1 MLRVNAL
8 FFSLMNIQYE
18 ESYLFLSLVFICNL
32 NICAQRNEILDKNI
46 ASLQVVANNDW
57 LSLPIITL
65 NSNDFV
71 NISFDDLT
79 HEYHRYCY
87 KIEHCEADW
96 QTSSALFESDYI
108 DGFASGNT
116 IDDVQESTNTV
127 QLYTHYNISFPNNK
141 CRPKISG
148 NYWVTI
154 YDENDEKHVVCR
166 AYFMI
171 VEPSMGV
178 HLNVTTNTDIDI
190 NGKHQQ
196 VEMAVDYGN
205 NIVSNPQ
212 TQIKT
217 VVMQNNRWDN
227 AVVNARP
234 QYIKAN
240 GLQWIHCKDF
250 IFDGGNEYRKFE
262 TLDVT
267 HTTMGLESINWDG
280 HNYHAWIWTDEP
292 RPSYIYDKDANGAFL
307 IRNSDNIDND
317 VNSDYII
324 THFRLKSP
332 QIPYPIYI
340 NGFFTN
346 DRFLP
351 QYEMKW
357 NEKNQQYEGELLLK
371 QGYYSYQYLMMKPEG
386 KLKPVPSEG
395 NFYQT
400 ENTYQALIYFKAN
413 GDRTDRLVG
422 YTFGKW
428 N

>member
-1 MLRVNAL
+1 MKKAI
-8 FFSLMNIQYE
+8 F
-18 ESYLFLSLVFICNL
+18 FLSLVFICNL
-32 NICAQRNEILDKNI
+32 NICAQRNEMLDKNI

-96 QTSSALFESDYI
+96 QTSSVLFESDYI

-148 NYWVTI
+148 NYRVTI

-217 VVMQNNRWDN
+217 VVMQNGRWDN
-227 AVVNARP
+227 AVINARP

-332 QIPYPIYI
+332 QTADPIYI

-357 NEKNQQYEGELLLK
+357 NEKNKQYEGELLLK

>member
-1 MLRVNAL
+1 MKKAI
-8 FFSLMNIQYE
+8 F
-18 ESYLFLSLVFICNL
+18 FLSLVFICNL

-87 KIEHCEADW
+87 KIEHCEDDW

-148 NYWVTI
+148 NYRVTI

-217 VVMQNNRWDN
+217 VIMQNGRWDN

-332 QIPYPIYI
+332 QTADPIYI

-371 QGYYSYQYLMMKPEG
+371 QGYYSYQYLMMKPEE

>member
-1 MLRVNAL
+1 MKKAI
-8 FFSLMNIQYE
+8 F
-18 ESYLFLSLVFICNL
+18 FLSLVFICNL

-127 QLYTHYNISFPNNK
+127 QLYTHYSITFPNNK

-148 NYWVTI
+148 NYRVTI
-154 YDENDEKHVVCR
+154 YDENDEKHVICR

-171 VEPSMGV
+171 VEPSMAV
-178 HLNVTTNTDIDI
+178 QLNVTTNTDIDI

-196 VEMAVDYGN
+196 VEMAIDYGN

-332 QIPYPIYI
+332 QTADPIYI

>member
-1 MLRVNAL
+1 MKKAI
-8 FFSLMNIQYE
+8 F
-18 ESYLFLSLVFICNL
+18 FLSLVFICNL

-46 ASLQVVANNDW
+46 ASFQVVANNDW

-127 QLYTHYNISFPNNK
+127 QLYTHYSISFPNNK

-148 NYWVTI
+148 NYRVTI
-154 YDENDEKHVVCR
+154 YNENDEKHVVCR

-171 VEPSMGV
+171 VEPSMAV

-205 NIVSNPQ
+205 NIVSNLQ

-240 GLQWIHCKDF
+240 GLQWIHCKDY

-332 QIPYPIYI
+332 QTADPIYI

-395 NFYQT
+395 NFCQT

>member
-1 MLRVNAL
+1 MKKAI
-8 FFSLMNIQYE
+8 F
-18 ESYLFLSLVFICNL
+18 FLSLVFICNL

-148 NYWVTI
+148 NYRVTI

-196 VEMAVDYGN
+196 VEMAVDYSN

-217 VVMQNNRWDN
+217 VVMQNSRWDN
-227 AVVNARP
+227 AVINARP

-332 QIPYPIYI
+332 QTADPIYI

>member
-1 MLRVNAL
+1 MKKAI
-8 FFSLMNIQYE
+8 F
-18 ESYLFLSLVFICNL
+18 FLSLVFICNL

-324 THFRLKSP
+324 THFRLKTP

-371 QGYYSYQYLMMKPEG
+371 QGYYSYQYLMMNPEG

>member
-1 MLRVNAL
+1 MKKTI
-8 FFSLMNIQYE
+8 FFL
-18 ESYLFLSLVFICNL
+18 LLVFICNL

-148 NYWVTI
+148 NYRVTI

-171 VEPSMGV
+171 VEPSMAV
-178 HLNVTTNTDIDI
+178 QLNVTTNTDIDI

-217 VVMQNNRWDN
+217 VVMQNSRWDN
-227 AVVNARP
+227 AVINAHP

-324 THFRLKSP
+324 THFRLKTP
-332 QIPYPIYI
+332 QTADPIYI

-357 NEKNQQYEGELLLK
+357 NEKNQQYEGELFLK

-395 NFYQT
+395 NFCQT

>member
-1 MLRVNAL
+1 MKKAI
-8 FFSLMNIQYE
+8 F
-18 ESYLFLSLVFICNL
+18 FLSLVFICNL

-46 ASLQVVANNDW
+46 ASLQVVANKDW

-116 IDDVQESTNTV
+116 IDDIQESTNTV

-148 NYWVTI
+148 NYRVTI

-171 VEPSMGV
+171 VEPSMAV

-217 VVMQNNRWDN
+217 VVMQNSRWDN

-307 IRNSDNIDND
+307 IRNSDNINND

-324 THFRLKSP
+324 THFRLKTP

-346 DRFLP
+346 NRFLS

>member
-1 MLRVNAL
+1 MKKAI
-8 FFSLMNIQYE
+8 F
-18 ESYLFLSLVFICNL
+18 FLSLVFICNL

-148 NYWVTI
+148 NYRVTI

-217 VVMQNNRWDN
+217 VVMQNSRWDN
-227 AVVNARP
+227 AVINAHP

-240 GLQWIHCKDF
+240 GLQWIHCKDY

-324 THFRLKSP
+324 THFRLKTP

>member
-1 MLRVNAL
+1 MKKAI
-8 FFSLMNIQYE
+8 F
-18 ESYLFLSLVFICNL
+18 FLSLVFICNL
-32 NICAQRNEILDKNI
+32 NICAQRNEMLDKNI

-116 IDDVQESTNTV
+116 IDDVKESTNTV
-127 QLYTHYNISFPNNK
+127 QLYTHYSITFPNDK
-141 CRPKISG
+141 CRPKLSG
-148 NYWVTI
+148 NYRVTI

-196 VEMAVDYGN
+196 VEMAIDYGN

-217 VVMQNNRWDN
+217 VVMQNSRWDN
-227 AVVNARP
+227 AVINAHP

-240 GLQWIHCKDF
+240 GLQWIHCKDY

-292 RPSYIYDKDANGAFL
+292 RPSNIYDKDANGAFL

-395 NFYQT
+395 NFCQT

>member
-1 MLRVNAL
+1 MKKAI
-8 FFSLMNIQYE
+8 F
-18 ESYLFLSLVFICNL
+18 FLSLVFICNL

-71 NISFDDLT
+71 NIRFDDLT

-148 NYWVTI
+148 NYRVTI

-171 VEPSMGV
+171 VEPSMAV

-332 QIPYPIYI
+332 QTADPIYI

-413 GDRTDRLVG
+413 GNRTDRLVG

>member
-1 MLRVNAL
+1 MKKAI
-8 FFSLMNIQYE
+8 F
-18 ESYLFLSLVFICNL
+18 FLSLVFICNL

-96 QTSSALFESDYI
+96 QISSSLFESDYI
-108 DGFASGNT
+108 DGFALGNT

-127 QLYTHYNISFPNNK
+127 QLYTHYSITFPNDK
-141 CRPKISG
+141 CRPKLSG
-148 NYWVTI
+148 NYRVTI
-154 YDENDEKHVVCR
+154 YEENDEKHVICR

-190 NGKHQQ
+190 NGKYQQ
-196 VEMAVDYGN
+196 IEMAVDYGN

-217 VVMQNNRWDN
+217 VVMQNSRWDN
-227 AVVNARP
+227 AVINARP

-332 QIPYPIYI
+332 QTADPIYI
-340 NGFFTN
+340 NGFFTK

-400 ENTYQALIYFKAN
+400 ENTYQALIYFKSN
-413 GDRTDRLVG
+413 SDRTDRLVG

>member
-1 MLRVNAL
+1 MKKAI
-8 FFSLMNIQYE
+8 F
-18 ESYLFLSLVFICNL
+18 FLSLVFICNL

-148 NYWVTI
+148 NYRVTI

-196 VEMAVDYGN
+196 VEMAIDYGN

-332 QIPYPIYI
+332 QTADPIYI

-386 KLKPVPSEG
+386 KLKAVPSEG
-395 NFYQT
+395 NFCQT

>member
-1 MLRVNAL
+1 MKKAI
-8 FFSLMNIQYE
+8 F
-18 ESYLFLSLVFICNL
+18 FLSLVFICNL

-127 QLYTHYNISFPNNK
+127 QLYTHYNISFPNSK

-148 NYWVTI
+148 NYRVTI

-171 VEPSMGV
+171 VEPSMAV

-217 VVMQNNRWDN
+217 VVMQNSRWDN
-227 AVVNARP
+227 AVINAHP

-262 TLDVT
+262 TLDIT

-332 QIPYPIYI
+332 QTADPIYI

-395 NFYQT
+395 NFFQT

>member
-1 MLRVNAL
+1 MKKAI
-8 FFSLMNIQYE
+8 F
-18 ESYLFLSLVFICNL
+18 FLSLVFICNL

-148 NYWVTI
+148 NYRVTI

-171 VEPSMGV
+171 VEPSMAV
-178 HLNVTTNTDIDI
+178 QLNVTTNTDIDI

-196 VEMAVDYGN
+196 VEMAIDYGN

-217 VVMQNNRWDN
+217 VVMQNGRWDN

-332 QIPYPIYI
+332 QTADPIYI

-371 QGYYSYQYLMMKPEG
+371 QGYYSYQYLMMNPEG

>member
-1 MLRVNAL
+1 MKKAI
-8 FFSLMNIQYE
+8 F
-18 ESYLFLSLVFICNL
+18 FLSLVFICNL

-46 ASLQVVANNDW
+46 ASFQVVANNDW

-148 NYWVTI
+148 NYRVTI

-240 GLQWIHCKDF
+240 GLQWIHCKDY

-332 QIPYPIYI
+332 QTADPIYI

>member
-1 MLRVNAL
+1 MKKAI
-8 FFSLMNIQYE
+8 F
-18 ESYLFLSLVFICNL
+18 FLSLVLICNL

-148 NYWVTI
+148 NYRVTI

-171 VEPSMGV
+171 VEPSMAV
-178 HLNVTTNTDIDI
+178 QLNVTTNTDIEI

-217 VVMQNNRWDN
+217 VVMQNSRWDN
-227 AVVNARP
+227 AVINARP

-332 QIPYPIYI
+332 QTADPIYI

>member
-1 MLRVNAL
+1 MKKAI
-8 FFSLMNIQYE
+8 F
-18 ESYLFLSLVFICNL
+18 FLSLVFICNL

-148 NYWVTI
+148 NYRVTI

-217 VVMQNNRWDN
+217 VVMQNSRWDN

-234 QYIKAN
+234 QYIKVN
-240 GLQWIHCKDF
+240 GLQWIHCKDY

-332 QIPYPIYI
+332 QTADPIYI

-413 GDRTDRLVG
+413 GNRTDRLVG

>member
-1 MLRVNAL
+1 MKKAI
-8 FFSLMNIQYE
+8 F
-18 ESYLFLSLVFICNL
+18 FLSLVFICNL

-65 NSNDFV
+65 NSHDFV

-148 NYWVTI
+148 NYRVTI

-171 VEPSMGV
+171 VEPSMAV
-178 HLNVTTNTDIDI
+178 QLNVTTNTDIDI

-217 VVMQNNRWDN
+217 VVMQNSRWDN
-227 AVVNARP
+227 AVINAHP

-240 GLQWIHCKDF
+240 GLQWIHCKDY

-324 THFRLKSP
+324 THFRLKTP

-400 ENTYQALIYFKAN
+400 ENTYQALVYFKSN
-413 GDRTDRLVG
+413 SDRTDRLVG

>member
-1 MLRVNAL
+1 MKKAI
-8 FFSLMNIQYE
+8 F
-18 ESYLFLSLVFICNL
+18 FLSLVFICNL
-32 NICAQRNEILDKNI
+32 NICAQRNEMLDKNI

-96 QTSSALFESDYI
+96 QTSCALFESDYI

-148 NYWVTI
+148 NYRVTI

-171 VEPSMGV
+171 VEPSMAV
-178 HLNVTTNTDIDI
+178 QLNVTTNTDIDI

-217 VVMQNNRWDN
+217 VVMQNSRWDN

-332 QIPYPIYI
+332 QTADPIYI

>member
-1 MLRVNAL
+1 MKKAI
-8 FFSLMNIQYE
+8 F
-18 ESYLFLSLVFICNL
+18 FLSLVFICNL

-116 IDDVQESTNTV
+116 IDDVQESINTV
-127 QLYTHYNISFPNNK
+127 QLYTHYNISLPNNK

-148 NYWVTI
+148 NYRVTI

-171 VEPSMGV
+171 VEPSMAV
-178 HLNVTTNTDIDI
+178 QLNVTTNTDIDI

-196 VEMAVDYGN
+196 VEMAIDYGN

-217 VVMQNNRWDN
+217 VVMQNGRWDN

-240 GLQWIHCKDF
+240 GLQWIHCKDL

-280 HNYHAWIWTDEP
+280 HNYHAWIWIDEP

-324 THFRLKSP
+324 THFRFKSP
-332 QIPYPIYI
+332 QTADPIYI

-395 NFYQT
+395 NFFQT
-400 ENTYQALIYFKAN
+400 ENTYQALVYFKAN

>member
-1 MLRVNAL
+1 MKKAI
-8 FFSLMNIQYE
+8 F
-18 ESYLFLSLVFICNL
+18 FLSLVFICNL

-46 ASLQVVANNDW
+46 ASFQVVANNDW

-148 NYWVTI
+148 NYRVTI

-171 VEPSMGV
+171 VEPSMAV
-178 HLNVTTNTDIDI
+178 QLNVTTNTDIDI

-196 VEMAVDYGN
+196 VEMAIDYGN

-217 VVMQNNRWDN
+217 VVMQNSRWDN

-324 THFRLKSP
+324 THFRLKTP

-395 NFYQT
+395 NFCQT

>member
-1 MLRVNAL
+1 MKKAI
-8 FFSLMNIQYE
+8 F
-18 ESYLFLSLVFICNL
+18 FLSLVFICNL

-108 DGFASGNT
+108 NGFASGNT

-148 NYWVTI
+148 NYRVTI

-171 VEPSMGV
+171 VEPSMAV
-178 HLNVTTNTDIDI
+178 QLNVTTNTDIDI

-205 NIVSNPQ
+205 NIISNPQ

-332 QIPYPIYI
+332 QTADPIYI

-413 GDRTDRLVG
+413 GNRTDRLVG

>member
-1 MLRVNAL
+1 MKKAI
-8 FFSLMNIQYE
+8 F
-18 ESYLFLSLVFICNL
+18 FLSLVFICNL

-108 DGFASGNT
+108 NGFASGNT

-148 NYWVTI
+148 NYRVTI

-171 VEPSMGV
+171 VEPSMAV
-178 HLNVTTNTDIDI
+178 QLNVTTNTDIDI

-217 VVMQNNRWDN
+217 VVMQNGRWDN

-332 QIPYPIYI
+332 QTADPIYI

>member
-1 MLRVNAL
+1 MKKAI
-8 FFSLMNIQYE
+8 F
-18 ESYLFLSLVFICNL
+18 FLSLVFICNL

-148 NYWVTI
+148 NYRVTI

-171 VEPSMGV
+171 VEPSMAV
-178 HLNVTTNTDIDI
+178 QLNVTTNTDIDI
-190 NGKHQQ
+190 NGKYQQ

-217 VVMQNNRWDN
+217 VVMQNSRWDN
-227 AVVNARP
+227 AVINAHP

-240 GLQWIHCKDF
+240 GLQWIYCKDY

-324 THFRLKSP
+324 THFRLKTP

-357 NEKNQQYEGELLLK
+357 NEKNLQYEGELLLK

-395 NFYQT
+395 NFCQT

>member
-1 MLRVNAL
+1 MKKAI
-8 FFSLMNIQYE
+8 F
-18 ESYLFLSLVFICNL
+18 FLSLVFICNL

-148 NYWVTI
+148 NYRVTI
-154 YDENDEKHVVCR
+154 YNENDEKHVVCR

-171 VEPSMGV
+171 VEPSMAV

-217 VVMQNNRWDN
+217 VVMQNSRWDN
-227 AVVNARP
+227 AVINARP

-332 QIPYPIYI
+332 QTADPIYI

-386 KLKPVPSEG
+386 KIKPVPSEG

>member
-1 MLRVNAL
+1 MKKAI
-8 FFSLMNIQYE
+8 F
-18 ESYLFLSLVFICNL
+18 FLSLVFICNL

-116 IDDVQESTNTV
+116 IDDVKESTNTV

-148 NYWVTI
+148 NYRVTI

-217 VVMQNNRWDN
+217 VVMQNSRWDN

-234 QYIKAN
+234 QYIKVN

-332 QIPYPIYI
+332 QTADPIYI

-371 QGYYSYQYLMMKPEG
+371 QGYYSYQYLMMKTEG

-413 GDRTDRLVG
+413 GNRTDRLVG

>member
-1 MLRVNAL
+1 MKKAI
-8 FFSLMNIQYE
+8 F
-18 ESYLFLSLVFICNL
+18 FLSLVFICNL

-148 NYWVTI
+148 NYRVTI
-154 YDENDEKHVVCR
+154 YDENDEKHIVCR

-217 VVMQNNRWDN
+217 VVMQNSRWDN

-332 QIPYPIYI
+332 QTADPIYI

>member
-1 MLRVNAL
+1 MKKAI
-8 FFSLMNIQYE
+8 F
-18 ESYLFLSLVFICNL
+18 FLSLVFICNL

-148 NYWVTI
+148 NYRVTI

-171 VEPSMGV
+171 VEPSMAV

-196 VEMAVDYGN
+196 VEMAIDYGN

-217 VVMQNNRWDN
+217 VVIQNNRWDN

-240 GLQWIHCKDF
+240 GLQWIHCKDY

-332 QIPYPIYI
+332 QTADPIYI

-413 GDRTDRLVG
+413 GNRTDRLVG

>member
-1 MLRVNAL
+1 MKKAI
-8 FFSLMNIQYE
+8 F
-18 ESYLFLSLVFICNL
+18 FLSLVFICNL

-46 ASLQVVANNDW
+46 ASFQVVANNDW

-148 NYWVTI
+148 NYRVTI

-317 VNSDYII
+317 INSDYII
-324 THFRLKSP
+324 THFRLKTP
-332 QIPYPIYI
+332 QTADPIYI

-413 GDRTDRLVG
+413 GNRTDRLVG

>member
-1 MLRVNAL
+1 MKKAI
-8 FFSLMNIQYE
+8 F
-18 ESYLFLSLVFICNL
+18 FLSLVFICNL

-148 NYWVTI
+148 NYRVTI

-332 QIPYPIYI
+332 QTADPIYI

>member
-1 MLRVNAL
+1 MKKAI
-8 FFSLMNIQYE
+8 F
-18 ESYLFLSLVFICNL
+18 FLSLVFICNL
-32 NICAQRNEILDKNI
+32 NICAQRNDILDKNI

-127 QLYTHYNISFPNNK
+127 QLYTHYKISFPNNK

-148 NYWVTI
+148 NYRVTI

-171 VEPSMGV
+171 VEPSMAV

-217 VVMQNNRWDN
+217 VVMQSNRWDN

-307 IRNSDNIDND
+307 IRNSDNINND

-332 QIPYPIYI
+332 QTADPIYI

-351 QYEMKW
+351 QYEIKW

>member
-1 MLRVNAL
+1 MKKAI
-8 FFSLMNIQYE
+8 F
-18 ESYLFLSLVFICNL
+18 FLSLVFICNL

-108 DGFASGNT
+108 DGFASDNT
-116 IDDVQESTNTV
+116 IDDVKESTNTV
-127 QLYTHYNISFPNNK
+127 QLYTHYSITFPNNK

-148 NYWVTI
+148 NYRVTI

-196 VEMAVDYGN
+196 VEMAIDYGN

-217 VVMQNNRWDN
+217 VVMQNGRWDN
-227 AVVNARP
+227 AVINARP

-332 QIPYPIYI
+332 QTADPIYI

-386 KLKPVPSEG
+386 KLKAVPSEG
-395 NFYQT
+395 NFCQT

-422 YTFGKW
+422 YAFGKW

>member
-1 MLRVNAL
+1 MKKAI
-8 FFSLMNIQYE
+8 F
-18 ESYLFLSLVFICNL
+18 FLSLVFICNL

-148 NYWVTI
+148 NYRVTI

-171 VEPSMGV
+171 VEPSMAV
-178 HLNVTTNTDIDI
+178 QLNVTTNTDIDI

-196 VEMAVDYGN
+196 VEMAIDYGN

-217 VVMQNNRWDN
+217 VVMQNSRWDN
-227 AVVNARP
+227 AVINARP

-332 QIPYPIYI
+332 QTADPIYI

>member
-1 MLRVNAL
+1 MKKAI
-8 FFSLMNIQYE
+8 F
-18 ESYLFLSLVFICNL
+18 FLSLVFICNL
-32 NICAQRNEILDKNI
+32 NICAQRNEMLDKNI

-96 QTSSALFESDYI
+96 QTSCALFESDYI

-148 NYWVTI
+148 NYRVTI

-171 VEPSMGV
+171 VEPSMAV
-178 HLNVTTNTDIDI
+178 QLNVTTNTDIDI

-217 VVMQNNRWDN
+217 VVMQNGRWDN
-227 AVVNARP
+227 AVINARP

-332 QIPYPIYI
+332 QTADPIYI

>member
-1 MLRVNAL
+1 MKKAI
-8 FFSLMNIQYE
+8 F
-18 ESYLFLSLVFICNL
+18 FLSLVFICNL

-148 NYWVTI
+148 NYRVTI

-171 VEPSMGV
+171 VEPSMAV
-178 HLNVTTNTDIDI
+178 QLNVTTNTDIDI

-196 VEMAVDYGN
+196 VEMAIDYGN

-217 VVMQNNRWDN
+217 VVMQNSRWDN
-227 AVVNARP
+227 AVINAHP

-332 QIPYPIYI
+332 QTADPIYI

-386 KLKPVPSEG
+386 KLTPVPSEG

>member
-1 MLRVNAL
+1 MKKAI
-8 FFSLMNIQYE
+8 F
-18 ESYLFLSLVFICNL
+18 FLSLVFICNL

-127 QLYTHYNISFPNNK
+127 QLYTHYKISFPNNK

-148 NYWVTI
+148 NYRVTI

-171 VEPSMGV
+171 VEPSMAV
-178 HLNVTTNTDIDI
+178 QLNVTTNTDIDI

-205 NIVSNPQ
+205 NIISNPQ

-292 RPSYIYDKDANGAFL
+292 RPSYIYDKDANGSFL

-317 VNSDYII
+317 INSDYII
-324 THFRLKSP
+324 THFRLKTP
-332 QIPYPIYI
+332 QTADPIYI

-371 QGYYSYQYLMMKPEG
+371 QGYYSDQYLMMKPEG

>member
-1 MLRVNAL
+1 MKKAI
-8 FFSLMNIQYE
+8 F
-18 ESYLFLSLVFICNL
+18 FLSLVLICNL

-116 IDDVQESTNTV
+116 IDDIQESTNTV

-148 NYWVTI
+148 NYRVTI

-171 VEPSMGV
+171 VEPSMAV
-178 HLNVTTNTDIDI
+178 QLNVTTNTDIDI

-217 VVMQNNRWDN
+217 VVMQNSRWDN

-307 IRNSDNIDND
+307 IRNSDNINND

-324 THFRLKSP
+324 THFRLKTP

>member
-1 MLRVNAL
+1 MKKAI
-8 FFSLMNIQYE
+8 F
-18 ESYLFLSLVFICNL
+18 FLSLVFICNL

-71 NISFDDLT
+71 NIRFDDLT

-108 DGFASGNT
+108 NGFASGNT

-148 NYWVTI
+148 NYRVTI

-171 VEPSMGV
+171 VEPSMAV
-178 HLNVTTNTDIDI
+178 QLNVTTNTDIDI

-205 NIVSNPQ
+205 NIISNPQ

-332 QIPYPIYI
+332 QTADPIYI

-371 QGYYSYQYLMMKPEG
+371 QGQYSYQYLMMKPEG

-413 GDRTDRLVG
+413 GNRTDRLVG

>member
-1 MLRVNAL
+1 MKKAI
-8 FFSLMNIQYE
+8 F
-18 ESYLFLSLVFICNL
+18 FLSLVFICNL

-127 QLYTHYNISFPNNK
+127 QLYTHYNISFPNSK

-148 NYWVTI
+148 NYRVTI

-171 VEPSMGV
+171 VEPSMAV

-217 VVMQNNRWDN
+217 VVMQNSRWDN
-227 AVVNARP
+227 AVINAHP

-324 THFRLKSP
+324 THFRLKTP

-395 NFYQT
+395 NFCQT